1 MLVFIRTSP
10 FRVQDKQYS
19 RSMVVPLRRPTADSR
34 AISQAAL
41 TGLQAIYQTGFR
53 YAKAGVMLMDLS
65 GASQDQRELALEDD
79 DAGRDPSRLMQALDA
94 VNGRYGRGALLVA
107 SAGTEGDRR
116 AWSMKQERRTP
127 GYTTRWAELAVAR
140 A

>member
-1 MLVFIRTSP
+1 MLI
-10 FRVQDKQYS
+10 
-19 RSMVVPLRRPTADSR
+19 
-34 AISQAAL
+34 
-41 TGLQAIYQTGFR
+41 
-53 YAKAGVMLMDLS
+53 DLS
-65 GASQDQRELALEDD
+65 DAAVQQGELALEDK

-107 SAGTEGDRR
+107 SAGLEGDHRT
-116 AWSMKQERRTP
+116 WSMKQERRTP